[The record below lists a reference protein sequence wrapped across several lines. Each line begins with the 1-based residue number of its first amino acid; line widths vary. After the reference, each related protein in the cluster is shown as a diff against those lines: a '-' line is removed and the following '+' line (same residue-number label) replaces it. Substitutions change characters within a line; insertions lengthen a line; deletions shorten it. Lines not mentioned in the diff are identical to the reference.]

1 MPTNYQIAISA
12 IFMFGMSILEG
23 VTTNYQK
30 RITPFRSLTFTGRYL
45 PTDEAYK
52 VQWCAK

>member
-12 IFMFGMSILEG
+12 IFMFGMSILER

-30 RITPFRSLTFTGRYL
+30 RITPFHSLTFTGRYL